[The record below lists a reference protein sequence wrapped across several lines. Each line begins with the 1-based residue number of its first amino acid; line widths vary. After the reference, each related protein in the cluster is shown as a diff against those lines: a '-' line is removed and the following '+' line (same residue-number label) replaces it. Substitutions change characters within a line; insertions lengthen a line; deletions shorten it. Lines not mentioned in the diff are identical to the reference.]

1 MNEFAIGAI
10 KNLIVRCKEGF
21 KQPLEPNGFFVEM
34 MLEYEDCVESVME
47 FGPWPKP
54 GKGELL
60 ARMSFAEP
68 GETKAGYPTF

>member
-1 MNEFAIGAI
+1 MQGRFQTTLVIY
-10 KNLIVRCKEGF
+10 
-21 KQPLEPNGFFVEM
+21 GFFVEM

-47 FGPWPKP
+47 VGQWPKR

-60 ARMSFAEP
+60 ARTSFAEP